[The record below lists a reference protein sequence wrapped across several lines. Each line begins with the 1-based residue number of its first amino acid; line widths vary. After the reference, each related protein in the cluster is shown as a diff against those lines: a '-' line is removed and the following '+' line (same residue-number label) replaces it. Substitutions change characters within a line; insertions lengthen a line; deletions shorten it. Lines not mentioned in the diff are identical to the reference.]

1 MSGLLIGFLKQF
13 FLPLGFVVLLLFFTL
28 LLIKKHPNTA
38 TWLVLISLVIVG
50 VLGNP
55 IFSTFLTRSMEWRH
69 MPVTPETK
77 ADAIVVLA
85 QGTLSAETPR
95 QRVEVGEQAD
105 RLLYAATLY
114 QQQAAPLIILSG
126 SESQTATGR
135 TLLLELGVPAEAI
148 QVQDQAN
155 NMREDAALS
164 APILA
169 LQNVKH
175 ILLVTSAIQMD
186 RAYFLFRQLDI
197 EITPAPADYRVTLQD
212 WEELK
217 DWNWRSIINQLMPTS
232 EAFDQSADVLWEYV
246 GLAFYRLKAI
256 F

>member
-1 MSGLLIGFLKQF
+1 
-13 FLPLGFVVLLLFFTL
+13 
-28 LLIKKHPNTA
+28 
-38 TWLVLISLVIVG
+38 
-50 VLGNP
+50 
-55 IFSTFLTRSMEWRH
+55 

-212 WEELK
+212 WEELS